1 MRRER
6 RQKRKF
12 VCWIAQFFNLRDS
25 STFFFF
31 KKKKGKEIQD
41 ELLQPRL
48 QIMLG
53 EQRDCLGRET
63 EKEWGIS
70 LTNGN
75 SNPSHVVL
83 HCRIHWGYAVRVQA
97 WASLEP
103 SLESSSI
110 WLLRQH
116 HRDAL
121 SSLFLE
127 GLLWIEPSIKTAR
140 SCPFISELLCLTHEL
155 YS

>member
-1 MRRER
+1 MWTER

-31 KKKKGKEIQD
+31 QKKKRKGNTRRAFATWFANNARRTEG
-41 ELLQPRL
+41 LF
-48 QIMLG
+48 G
-53 EQRDCLGRET
+53 EGKG
-63 EKEWGIS
+63 KEWGIS
-70 LTNGN
+70 LTGTVIHLM
-75 SNPSHVVL
+75 SALSAFTEAMQWE
-83 HCRIHWGYAVRVQA
+83 CR
-97 WASLEP
+97 LEP
-103 SLESSSI
+103 PWSLHWILKHLAVTSAPQ
-110 WLLRQH
+110 RQTH
-116 HRDAL
+116 YQ
-121 SSLFLE
+121 SLFLE